1 MIISYF
7 FRRNNADFVT
17 VINIFRNFFVI
28 ALQLKTYKN
37 FHEEN
42 FIRRILKKKKE
53 LQLSFSLSLNILYHW
68 ILRL

>member
-42 FIRRILKKKKE
+42 FIRRILEKKKK